1 MPCIVSRA
9 VADSKAKGINIVLAG
24 SPELDAEQENQI
36 VVFVRTMEFH
46 EFFGRFT
53 AETVEKLRSGDFVEA
68 TKKFP
73 VDVQFTDEVLD
84 LSGETE
90 KIGPAE
96 LQMVTE
102 FAPMMSNLHT
112 INLSG
117 CGVGPKEAGWLGE
130 ALGLMASIAITPGSK
145 KTLRSAY
152 PKIMMPAIIQ

>member
-36 VVFVRTMEFH
+36 VVFVRTMEFD

-53 AETVEKLRSGDFVEA
+53 PETVEKLRSGDFVEA

-90 KIGPAE
+90 KIGSAE

-117 CGVGPKEAGWLGE
+117 CGVGPKEAGWFGE
-130 ALGLMASIAITPGSK
+130 ALGVMASIKVVNLSGCGLAGAPMTANMGDGG
-145 KTLRSAY
+145 
-152 PKIMMPAIIQ
+152 

>member
-1 MPCIVSRA
+1 
-9 VADSKAKGINIVLAG
+9 
-24 SPELDAEQENQI
+24 
-36 VVFVRTMEFH
+36 MEFH

-53 AETVEKLRSGDFVEA
+53 PETVEKLRSGDFVEA

-102 FAPMMSNLHT
+102 FAPMCSATSKASFSAHHACT
-112 INLSG
+112 G
-117 CGVGPKEAGWLGE
+117 C
-130 ALGLMASIAITPGSK
+130 ALGP
-145 KTLRSAY
+145 
-152 PKIMMPAIIQ
+152 

>member
-36 VVFVRTMEFH
+36 VVFVRTMEFD

-53 AETVEKLRSGDFVEA
+53 PETVEKLRSGDFVEA

-90 KIGPAE
+90 KIGPE
-96 LQMVTE
+96 
-102 FAPMMSNLHT
+102 
-112 INLSG
+112 IG
-117 CGVGPKEAGWLGE
+117 R
-130 ALGLMASIAITPGSK
+130 ASC
-145 KTLRSAY
+145 RERV
-152 PKIMMPAIIQ
+152 